1 MLCYNSTSGQDMP
14 WFRPNI
20 AKLRS
25 RRDIEELYK
34 AMLYGKRDKSG
45 RFPIEDEQIRNEAFN
60 ALVAV
65 IAPTDS
71 ALVDSLIRL
80 MDDPREWKRGAQLLA
95 RIDPSRAV
103 AAIRGCL
110 NVFGMAVGS
119 LKPVSGASIAPSS

>member
-1 MLCYNSTSGQDMP
+1 MP

-25 RRDIEELYK
+25 RRDIEEHYK